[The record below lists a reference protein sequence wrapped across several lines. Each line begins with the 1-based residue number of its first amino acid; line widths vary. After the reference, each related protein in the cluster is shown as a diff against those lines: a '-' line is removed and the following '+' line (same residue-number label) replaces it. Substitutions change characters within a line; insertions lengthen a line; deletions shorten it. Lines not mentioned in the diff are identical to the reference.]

1 MKRPD
6 HFYPDPIRKH
16 LLDKHVTS
24 GDINTLL
31 SNNTRNKPVRLEREK
46 QSYLNSLVLFFADGN
61 IPMAAVERS
70 TFFNAQRM
78 MYQMG
83 QIGGKDVPFEDMFEA
98 GKIQT
103 RRRLA
108 ADSERIAAEFQ
119 KIVGL
124 V

>member
-1 MKRPD
+1 MRRPD

-24 GDINTLL
+24 GDINT
-31 SNNTRNKPVRLEREK
+31 SNNTRNKPVLLEREK

-103 RRRLA
+103 RKVLA
-108 ADSERIAAEFQ
+108 ADSARIAAEFQ
-119 KIVGL
+119 KILGL